1 MHLNKLYIGRV
12 LRKRNPVFY
21 TFQCNYFASWIHDGA
36 VCWNWSSNWI
46 TWVIHINDYH
56 LSLLS
61 YFLSNA
67 DEFVW
72 LHSQGTKANVC
83 WVYTQVLELEEKQTN
98 IKNHVTKWIRQIW
111 YNCIIVTTNPHLT
124 SNALRSTV
132 KIHYIDLSEAID
144 SQMMNQTSVLPTNM
158 AFDCFAITF

>member
-1 MHLNKLYIGRV
+1 MKIVKIKFSNSFNFVALFNQIKTLKELLIIVCESIIH
-12 LRKRNPVFY
+12 RKSFKKKKPTIFY

-46 TWVIHINDYH
+46 TWVIHVNDYH

-98 IKNHVTKWIRQIW
+98 INKPWHKVN
-111 YNCIIVTTNPHLT
+111 
-124 SNALRSTV
+124 
-132 KIHYIDLSEAID
+132 
-144 SQMMNQTSVLPTNM
+144 
-158 AFDCFAITF
+158 